1 MLVHNDDRS
10 IRGSGP
16 SPRKTR
22 LWPPTG
28 SVLFLLSSS
37 SSSKL
42 ACLSICYYLRNRFLI
57 IRVYVGFMCIQQGF
71 GSSRYGVYDN
81 DRSSEKWCLIIG
93 VHDFA
98 GYYV

>member
-1 MLVHNDDRS
+1 MPVHNDDGS

-16 SPRKTR
+16 SPRKR
-22 LWPPTG
+22 PWPPTG
-28 SVLFLLSSS
+28 SVLFLFSSS

-42 ACLSICYYLRNRFLI
+42 ACLPICYYLRNRFLI